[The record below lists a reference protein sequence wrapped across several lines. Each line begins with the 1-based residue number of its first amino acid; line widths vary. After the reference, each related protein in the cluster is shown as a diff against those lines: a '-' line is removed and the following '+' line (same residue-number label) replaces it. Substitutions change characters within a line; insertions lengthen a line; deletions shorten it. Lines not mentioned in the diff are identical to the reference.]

1 MKDRPV
7 TKICTGRRIG
17 LSHCVYWAKDRP
29 FARSVLGERLDC
41 HKVCTG
47 EGSACHKVCIG
58 QRIGLLQC
66 LACQGLL
73 GDGSA
78 CHIVCT
84 GRRIGLS
91 HGLYWAN
98 DRTVRKCVLGE
109 GSACHKVCIGQRI
122 GLLQCLACQ
131 GLLGEGSACHKDC
144 WAKDR
149 PVTKAQMYM
158 TLCWIGYSVTS
169 VRNCVRQ
176 LMDGKRFLQCGIKAE
191 DSEVHTSDGERRKSS
206 SEVSK

>member
-41 HKVCTG
+41 HKVCT
-47 EGSACHKVCIG
+47 
-58 QRIGLLQC
+58 
-66 LACQGLL
+66 
-73 GDGSA
+73 
-78 CHIVCT
+78 
-84 GRRIGLS
+84 
-91 HGLYWAN
+91 
-98 DRTVRKCVLGE
+98 GE